1 MRDKVVK
8 PFLKWAGGKGQLL
21 DEFKKLY
28 PPELKSGRIKRY
40 IEPFVGGGAVFF
52 EIFQNYDVEECYIND
67 TNQDLILTYKVIQ
80 KDVET
85 LIDRLSYLKDSF
97 VGMPDEKKEDFYYV
111 IREKFNN
118 NKDTIDYINYSNAWS
133 QRAAELI
140 FLNKTCFNGL
150 YRVNSKGNFNV
161 PFGKYKNPTI
171 FDRENLVEINKMLRN
186 TTILCRDFSELEPFA
201 DEHSFVYFDP
211 PYKPLTVSSSFTS
224 YTKEDFGDVEQ
235 ERLAE
240 FYKALTRKNA
250 KLMLSNSDMK
260 NVDEENHYFDNLYK
274 YSDERGKQRIQIH
287 RVKASRMIN
296 SKADG
301 RNAINELVIVNYGVE
316 QPKENVKEGV
326 KRMKETKLFKE
337 KLGLDTPEQV
347 FKYLLSSLKE
357 SIKGWDYFVNWEKAI
372 SNIREVEIDLNL
384 LNYLIGKENVREEFS
399 YLLKEYPRLIKRI
412 PILIACRDNNF
423 SILNFQED
431 KGFEY
436 EHFDFKGKKE
446 LGAKEI
452 DDAVDFADNSGIL
465 SLFKDKTIK
474 NVVDYVLGIEVGLDS
489 NGRKNRS
496 GSSMER
502 LAEKFILSLC
512 ERHGYSYIK
521 QATSKRIMDE
531 WRINVTVDKS
541 ERRFDFAINNNQSL
555 YLIEVNYYGGG
566 GSKLKATAGEYK
578 ALYDFI
584 KSDNHKFI
592 WVTDGLGW
600 HTAARPLEETFN
612 HVDYIVNLDLI
623 EKGLFEDIITNNL

>member
-1 MRDKVVK
+1 MHNKVAT

-28 PPELKSGRIKRY
+28 PPELKTGQINRY
-40 IEPFVGGGAVFF
+40 VEPFVGGGAVFF
-52 EIFQNYDVEECYIND
+52 NIVQNYDVNEYYIND
-67 TNQDLILTYKVIQ
+67 TNQDLILTYKVIK
-80 KDVET
+80 KDVKT
-85 LIDRLSYLKDSF
+85 LIDRLAYLRDSF
-97 VGMPDEKKEDFYYV
+97 LGMPDEKKDNFYYD
-111 IREKFNN
+111 IREQFNKKN
-118 NKDTIDYINYSNAWS
+118 DTIDFINYSNAWS
-133 QRAAELI
+133 ERAAELI

-150 YRVNSKGNFNV
+150 YRVNSKGKFNV
-161 PFGKYKNPTI
+161 PFGKYKNPAI
-171 FDRENLVEINKMLRN
+171 FDRENLIEISKVLSK
-186 TTILCRDFSELEPFA
+186 TIILCGDFSELEQFI

-211 PYKPLTVSSSFTS
+211 PYKPLTASSSFTS
-224 YTKEDFGDVEQ
+224 YTKEDFGDKEQ

-240 FYKALTRKNA
+240 FYKALIRKNA

-260 NVDEENHYFDNLYK
+260 NVDEDNHYFDNLYK
-274 YSDERGKQRIQIH
+274 YSDEQGNQRIQIQ

-296 SKADG
+296 SKANG

-316 QPKENVKEGV
+316 QAKENVQKGV
-326 KRMKETKLFKE
+326 ERMKETKLFKE
-337 KLGLDTPEQV
+337 KLGLDTSEQI

-357 SIKGWDYFVNWEKAI
+357 SIKGWDYFVNWDKAI
-372 SNIREVEIDLNL
+372 SNIREIEIDLNL
-384 LNYLIGKENVREEFS
+384 LNYLIGKENVREDFAH
-399 YLLKEYPRLIKRI
+399 LLSEYPRIVKLI
-412 PILIACRDNNF
+412 PILIACRDKSF
-423 SILNFQED
+423 SILNFQDD
-431 KGFEY
+431 KGFEF

-446 LGAKEI
+446 LSAKEI
-452 DDAVDFADNSGIL
+452 DDAVDFVDNAGVL

-496 GSSMER
+496 GTSMER
-502 LAEKFILSLC
+502 LVEKFILSLC
-512 ERHGYSYIK
+512 ERHSYSYIK
-521 QATSKRIMDE
+521 QATSKRIMDD
-531 WRINVTVDKS
+531 WGIKVTVDKS

-584 KSDNHKFI
+584 KNDNHKFI

-600 HTAARPLEETFN
+600 NTAARPLEETFN
-612 HVDYIVNLDLI
+612 HIDYIVNLDLI
-623 EKGLFEDIITNNL
+623 EKGLFEEIITNNL